1 MPPGAPPGE
10 RWRIAAELG
19 RIAPRFDRSI
29 RVRSCGGQF
38 AAFVTGAPALGRDA
52 SSSLDRPATGCECIS
67 TLLMQP
73 HRATST
79 LEPDMPGTLSD
90 LGRRERQIMDIVIRR
105 GRASA
110 AEVLADLPDPPSYS
124 SVRSMLR
131 LLEEKGHLVHEWD
144 GPRHAY
150 RPTGSPEQL
159 RRSAVRHLLRTFFS
173 NSMESAVA
181 AMLGAG
187 EKPPSDEELKR
198 LTRLIAETR
207 RKRGRS

>member
-1 MPPGAPPGE
+1 
-10 RWRIAAELG
+10 
-19 RIAPRFDRSI
+19 
-29 RVRSCGGQF
+29 
-38 AAFVTGAPALGRDA
+38 
-52 SSSLDRPATGCECIS
+52 
-67 TLLMQP
+67 
-73 HRATST
+73 
-79 LEPDMPGTLSD
+79 MPGTLSD

-124 SVRSMLR
+124 SVRSMLK
-131 LLEEKGHLVHEWD
+131 LLEEKGYIAHEWD

-187 EKPPSDEELKR
+187 EKPPSEDELKR
-198 LTRLIAETR
+198 LTKLIADAR